1 MSQVVQDTIRKSRQL
16 LPSITTIV
24 TMHVHCGCGW
34 KVEEGGAAALINE
47 ARSHT
52 DETGHVCH
60 FQGEVRPIAQRK
72 AATQ

>member
-16 LPSITTIV
+16 LPPLDVTIRA
-24 TMHVHCGCGW
+24 HCGCGW
-34 KVEEGGAAALINE
+34 KMEEGSTATVIND
-47 ARSHT
+47 ARLHT

-72 AATQ
+72 VVAQ